1 MERYVT
7 IASCQLNQWA
17 MDFEGNRLRIID
29 SIKEAKRQN
38 ASLRVGPELEVTGYG
53 CEDHF
58 LESDTYYHSW
68 EMLCSI
74 IHDPDCQD
82 ILLDIGMP
90 VMHKAM
96 RHNCRILA
104 LNGKILLIRPKI
116 WLCDDG
122 NFRESR
128 WFTPW
133 LRPRVV
139 ETHYLP
145 TFVAKSLNQTTVPI
159 GDAIL
164 QCNETV
170 VGVETCEEL
179 FTPNSPHIDMA
190 LDGVEIFINAS
201 GSHHELR
208 KLTTRVNLI
217 QNATEKCGGIYL
229 YSNQRGCD
237 GGRLYYDGSSMI
249 FANGK
254 MLAQGHQFSLKDVEV
269 ISATV
274 DVDTVRSYRFQPSH
288 GIQGVTRPSYE
299 RIHVNF
305 SLSSYQQD
313 YDIYRKPTDPIEVTI
328 PLPEEEITFGPA
340 CWLWDYLRRSHAAG
354 FFLPLSGG
362 LDSCSTAVLV
372 YSMCR
377 IVCKAMEED
386 DAQVLSDVRRIV
398 GDPSY
403 SSTDPKQLLNHL
415 FYTAFMGSEH
425 SSKETR
431 SRAKELSSLI
441 GSYHTDVNI
450 DTMTS
455 AVVKLFALVTGKTPQ
470 FRSNGGTNAENL
482 ALQNIQARS
491 RMLLGYLFA
500 QLLPWVRGYSGS
512 LLVLGSSN
520 VDECLRGYLTKYD
533 CSSADINPIGGI
545 SKTDL
550 KSFLRY
556 AKEALD
562 LPILQEFLDATP
574 TAELEPTTESYV
586 QSDEADMGMTY
597 AELSVFGRLRKIS
610 KCGPYSMF
618 TQLMHQWGDRLSPS
632 QVAEKVKRFFHYYGI
647 NRHKMTTLTPSYHAE
662 TYGVD
667 DNRYDLRQFL
677 YPSWTW
683 QNKKIDALASKFEQH
698 QRK

>member
-1 MERYVT
+1 
-7 IASCQLNQWA
+7 
-17 MDFEGNRLRIID
+17 
-29 SIKEAKRQN
+29 
-38 ASLRVGPELEVTGYG
+38 
-53 CEDHF
+53 
-58 LESDTYYHSW
+58 
-68 EMLCSI
+68 
-74 IHDPDCQD
+74 
-82 ILLDIGMP
+82 
-90 VMHKAM
+90 
-96 RHNCRILA
+96 
-104 LNGKILLIRPKI
+104 
-116 WLCDDG
+116 
-122 NFRESR
+122 
-128 WFTPW
+128 
-133 LRPRVV
+133 
-139 ETHYLP
+139 
-145 TFVAKSLNQTTVPI
+145 
-159 GDAIL
+159 
-164 QCNETV
+164 
-170 VGVETCEEL
+170 
-179 FTPNSPHIDMA
+179 
-190 LDGVEIFINAS
+190 
-201 GSHHELR
+201 
-208 KLTTRVNLI
+208 
-217 QNATEKCGGIYL
+217 
-229 YSNQRGCD
+229 
-237 GGRLYYDGSSMI
+237 
-249 FANGK
+249 
-254 MLAQGHQFSLKDVEV
+254 
-269 ISATV
+269 
-274 DVDTVRSYRFQPSH
+274 
-288 GIQGVTRPSYE
+288 
-299 RIHVNF
+299 
-305 SLSSYQQD
+305 
-313 YDIYRKPTDPIEVTI
+313 
-328 PLPEEEITFGPA
+328 
-340 CWLWDYLRRSHAAG
+340 
-354 FFLPLSGG
+354 
-362 LDSCSTAVLV
+362 
-372 YSMCR
+372 
-377 IVCKAMEED
+377 
-386 DAQVLSDVRRIV
+386 
-398 GDPSY
+398 
-403 SSTDPKQLLNHL
+403 
-415 FYTAFMGSEH
+415 MGSEH